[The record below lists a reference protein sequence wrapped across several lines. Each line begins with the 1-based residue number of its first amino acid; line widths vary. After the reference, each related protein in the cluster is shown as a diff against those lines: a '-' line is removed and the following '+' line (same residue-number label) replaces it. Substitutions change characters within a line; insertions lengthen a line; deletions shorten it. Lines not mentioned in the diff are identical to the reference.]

1 MKLSQDFISNH
12 IKQWIN
18 AWNSKDTDVILS
30 LYSDNIEFSS
40 PKIKKL
46 FSDYKTNIIKDKDN
60 LKRYFSI
67 GLKKF
72 PNLIFEPINFVT
84 KDNIIILEYLA
95 YPNDQVKWNVLEKF
109 EFDESGKVIKSSVYY
124 GIEEDTN

>member
-1 MKLSQDFISNH
+1 MKLSHDFISNH

-18 AWNSKDTDVILS
+18 AWNSKDVELILS

-46 FSDYKTNIIKDKDN
+46 FSDYDTNIIKDKDS
-60 LKRYFSI
+60 LKNYFSI

-72 PNLIFEPINFVT
+72 PSLIFEPRDFVA
-84 KDNIIILEYLA
+84 KDNIIIIKYIA
-95 YPNDQVKWNVLEKF
+95 YPNDQLKWNVLGE
-109 EFDESGKVIKSSVYY
+109 I
-124 GIEEDTN
+124 